1 MILRYLKNIWGEKKA
16 TSVPPEALDEDSPL
30 VLNLSGVTQAQ
41 LDYIFKYGA
50 GSNKLGKYECKKFT
64 ELPYGI
70 VRKDMLTLQKR
81 DLHAEAIQLLLECQ
95 YPKVNLK
102 GVTQTE
108 IFNFMVFIKKQH
120 DKIFNMEKFY
130 LKTDPD
136 PHLMAAGVHRVD
148 EFGALATIHTLAMG
162 DISKHPYVESLP
174 YYKVYEVLKLE
185 KVQKE
190 VQKAYAEIIKP
201 KQNTKK

>member
-50 GSNKLGKYECKKFT
+50 GSNRLGKYECKKFT

-102 GVTQTE
+102 GVTQEE

-136 PHLMAAGVHRVD
+136 PHLLAAGVHRLD
-148 EFGALATIHTLAMG
+148 EFGALATIHTLAMN
-162 DISKHPYVESLP
+162 DISKHTYVENLP
-174 YYKVYEVLKLE
+174 YYKVYEVMKLE

-190 VQKAYAEIIKP
+190 IQKAYAEIVKP
-201 KQNTKK
+201 KQNTKN

>member
-16 TSVPPEALDEDSPL
+16 TSVPTEALDEDSPL

-64 ELPYGI
+64 ELPYGV

-95 YPKVNLK
+95 YPKVSLK

-136 PHLMAAGVHRVD
+136 PHLIAAGVHRLD

-190 VQKAYAEIIKP
+190 IQKAYAEIIKP
-201 KQNTKK
+201 KQNPKK

>member
-16 TSVPPEALDEDSPL
+16 TSVPSEALDEDSPL

-81 DLHAEAIQLLLECQ
+81 DLHAEAIQMLLECQ

-136 PHLMAAGVHRVD
+136 PHLIAAGVHRLD

-190 VQKAYAEIIKP
+190 IQKAYAELVKP
-201 KQNTKK
+201 KQNPKK

>member
-1 MILRYLKNIWGEKKA
+1 MRIFNIFKRKP
-16 TSVPPEALDEDSPL
+16 VPINPPETIEDDSPL
-30 VLNLSGVTQAQ
+30 VLNLSGITQAQ

-50 GSNKLGKYECKKFT
+50 GSNKLGKYECKNFVD
-64 ELPYGI
+64 LPYGV
-70 VRKDMLTLQKR
+70 VRKDMITLQKR

-102 GVTQTE
+102 GITQNQ
-108 IFNFMVFIKKQH
+108 IFDFMVFIKKQH

-136 PHLMAAGVHRVD
+136 PHLMAAGVNRLD
-148 EFGALATIHTLAMG
+148 EFGALATIHTLAMN
-162 DISKHPYVESLP
+162 DISKHPYIENLP

-190 VQKAYAEIIKP
+190 IQKAYAELVKP
-201 KQNTKK
+201 KQNPK